1 MNDEA
6 SKQLTDAR
14 FKRLVGVQRTT
25 FEEMLAVLKTA
36 YQLKHAKGGRKPK
49 LSLEDLLMA
58 TLQYVREYRTYEEIA
73 TDFGIHESNLIRRSQ
88 WVEVTLVQSGFTI
101 SRTPLSSEDTVM
113 IIDATEVKIN
123 RPKKELANDSGK
135 KKCHAMKAQA
145 IVTSQGRIVSLDIT
159 VNYCHDMKLFKMS
172 RRNIGQAGKI
182 LADSGYQGPMKIYP
196 QAQTPRKSSKF
207 KPLIVEDKTY
217 NHALSKERSKVEN
230 IFAKVETFKIFSTTY
245 RNHRKRFGLRMNLIA
260 GIINHELGF

>member
-58 TLQYVREYRTYEEIA
+58 TLQYVREYRTYEQIA
-73 TDFGIHESNLIRRSQ
+73 ADFGIHESNLIRRSQ
-88 WVEVTLVQSGFTI
+88 WVEVTLVSGVTI

-113 IIDATEVKIN
+113 IDATEVKIN
-123 RPKKELANDSGK
+123 RPKKTISES
-135 KKCHAMKAQA
+135 
-145 IVTSQGRIVSLDIT
+145 
-159 VNYCHDMKLFKMS
+159 FW
-172 RRNIGQAGKI
+172 
-182 LADSGYQGPMKIYP
+182 
-196 QAQTPRKSSKF
+196 
-207 KPLIVEDKTY
+207 
-217 NHALSKERSKVEN
+217 
-230 IFAKVETFKIFSTTY
+230 
-245 RNHRKRFGLRMNLIA
+245 
-260 GIINHELGF
+260 

>member
-1 MNDEA
+1 MKKTLTPTKESIDSLRNYEA
-6 SKQLTDAR
+6 SKPLTDTR

-25 FEEMLAVLKTA
+25 FKEMLAVLKTA

-58 TLQYVREYRTYEEIA
+58 TPHYVREYRTYEEIA
-73 TDFGIHESNLIRRSQ
+73 AVFGIHESNLIRRSQ

-113 IIDATEVKIN
+113 IDATEVKIN

-135 KKCHAMKAQA
+135 KK
-145 IVTSQGRIVSLDIT
+145 
-159 VNYCHDMKLFKMS
+159 CHDMKLFKMS

-196 QAQTPRKSSKF
+196 QAQTPRKSSKL
-207 KPLIVEDKTY
+207 KPLIAEDKAY

-230 IFAKVETFKIFSTTY
+230 IFAKVKTFKMFSTTY

>member
-25 FEEMLAVLKTA
+25 FEEILAVLKTA

-58 TLQYVREYRTYEEIA
+58 TLQYVREYRTYEQIA
-73 TDFGIHESNLIRRSQ
+73 ADFGIQESNLIRRSQ
-88 WVEVTLVQSGFTI
+88 WVEVTLVQSGVTI

-123 RPKKELANDSGK
+123 RPKKELANYSGK
-135 KKCHAMKAQA
+135 KKCYAMKAQA

-182 LADSGYQGPMKIYP
+182 LADSGYQGLMKIYP

-207 KPLIVEDKTY
+207 KPLTVEDKTY

-230 IFAKVETFKIFSTTY
+230 IFAKVETFKMFSTTY